1 MEFDITTPYVLRV
14 FSETL
19 RVFIQGGLGNP
30 DTIFPMRNRLK
41 VNVRDSIN
49 NTIFMVER
57 WL

>member
-41 VNVRDSIN
+41 VNVRI
-49 NTIFMVER
+49 
-57 WL
+57 L